1 MATALLAVIYL
12 AFIGLGLPDSL
23 LGSAWPVM
31 HTDLGVSVSVAGF
44 ASIVALCG
52 TVLSS
57 LVSERMIKRFGTG
70 PVAAISICLTI
81 IGIAGISFTNSFYV
95 LLALSI
101 PLGIGGG
108 TVDSAL
114 NNFVALNY
122 EAKHMNWLHCFW
134 GIGATGG
141 PLVVSAFLV
150 SNNWRGAYRTIGLVL
165 VGVVTVVIISL
176 PLWKKVAK
184 KRLERG
190 DAVQGEQAKDLA
202 PTPKRVLLKLP
213 GAPFAIM
220 AFAAYCAVEYS
231 AGLWASTYFVNVK
244 NVTPDVAASWAAMY
258 YFGIM
263 GGRLI
268 SGFLAMKLSDR
279 TLIRIGQAIAIL
291 GIIIIMLPLGGL
303 FPVAGLLLAGMGCA
317 PIFPSMLDA
326 TPKLFGEK
334 YSQGMMGVQL
344 AGAYIGGALL
354 SPMFGW
360 VSPVIGLEAWPVYLL
375 AIAAVMIFA
384 TERGYKL
391 ALGAQM
397 KENN

>member
-31 HTDLGVSVSVAGF
+31 HIDLGASISVAGF

-57 LVSERMIKRFGTG
+57 LVSERIIKRFGTG
-70 PVAAISICLTI
+70 PVAAVSICLTI
-81 IGIAGISFTNSFYV
+81 IGIMGISFTNSFYV

-141 PLVVSAFLV
+141 PLVVSTFLV
-150 SNNWRGAYRTIGLVL
+150 TNNWRGAYRTVAFVLIGIVA
-165 VGVVTVVIISL
+165 VVIISL
-176 PLWKKVAK
+176 PLWKKVAC
-184 KRLERG
+184 KRFKQG
-190 DAVQGEQAKDLA
+190 DTALDEPAGNLA

-213 GAPFAIM
+213 GAPFAIV

-244 NVTPDVAASWAAMY
+244 NVTPDVAASWAAMF

-291 GIIIIMLPLGGL
+291 GIIMILLPLGGL
-303 FPVAGLLLAGMGCA
+303 FPVVGLLLAGIGCA

-334 YSQGMMGVQL
+334 NSQGMMGVQL

-354 SPMFGW
+354 SPLFGW
-360 VSPVIGLEAWPVYLL
+360 ISPVIGLEAWPVYLL
-375 AIAAVMIFA
+375 VIAAVMIFA
-384 TERGYKL
+384 TEREHKL
-391 ALGAQM
+391 AQK
-397 KENN
+397 KEND